1 MTHES
6 DPYFY
11 LSPLKLETIMET
23 PAKIYLYHSLLS
35 SKQVD
40 SITEYTELMVSNVS
54 YLLVIK
60 DCFSINLNANLLL
73 NAL

>member
-1 MTHES
+1 MTHEN

-40 SITEYTELMVSNVS
+40 SITEYTELMVSNV
-54 YLLVIK
+54 YYFVLIK
-60 DCFSINLNANLLL
+60 RLFLYKSQC
-73 NAL
+73 